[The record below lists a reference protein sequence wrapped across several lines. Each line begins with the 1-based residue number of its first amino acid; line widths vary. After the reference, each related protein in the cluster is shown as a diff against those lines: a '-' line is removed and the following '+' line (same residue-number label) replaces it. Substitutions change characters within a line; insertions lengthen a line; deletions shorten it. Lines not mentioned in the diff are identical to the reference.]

1 LTSVSFTLLLGLDMS
16 PGGLDADNV
25 DSNDYQDISG
35 IPPWWEPSQI
45 KSRPNISS
53 WGSVSSDSTYVI
65 SHPPTRARKVS
76 QKLESMEEG
85 PGLRTHENRTPTTT
99 LPGEENPFEGA
110 QHGAIILNPRDSR
123 FEPRAW
129 AKTLIGMQARDQET
143 PSHRTAGFTFKNL
156 GAHGYGTPTD
166 YQKDVANV
174 WLQAGALVRKLL
186 GTGKQKIQI
195 LRDFNGLV
203 ESGEMLVILGR
214 PGSGCSTFLK
224 TISGETHGFK
234 ADPGPEINYQGI
246 SARQMHNQFR
256 GEAIYTA
263 ETDVHFPQLTV
274 GETLSFAAKARAPR
288 NRPENVSSDQYA
300 EHMKDIIMTMLGLNH
315 TMNSKVGDDFIRG
328 VSGGE
333 RKRVSIAEAAL
344 NGSPLHCWDNST
356 RGLDSANA
364 LEFCKTLRLET
375 ELSGSTACVAIY
387 QASQAAY
394 EVRTE
399 RTFS

>member
-1 LTSVSFTLLLGLDMS
+1 MS
-16 PGGLDADNV
+16 PGSLDTTKV
-25 DSNDYQDISG
+25 DSNEYQDTSG
-35 IPPWWEPSQI
+35 VPPWWEHPQI
-45 KSRPNISS
+45 KSRPDVYS
-53 WGSVSSDSTYVI
+53 WRSVSSDSTYVV
-65 SHPPTRARKVS
+65 SHPPTRAGKVS
-76 QKLESMEEG
+76 HEGESMEEG
-85 PGLRTHENRTPTTT
+85 PGLGTQETRIPTTN
-99 LPGEENPFEGA
+99 PADEENPFEGA
-110 QHGAIILNPRDSR
+110 QNGAIILNPRDSR

-143 PSHRTAGFTFKNL
+143 PSHRTAGFAFKNL
-156 GAHGYGTPTD
+156 GAHGFGTPTD

-174 WLQAGALVRKLL
+174 WLQAGTLVRKLL

-195 LRDFNGLV
+195 LRDFDGLV
-203 ESGEMLVILGR
+203 ESGEMLVVLGR

-224 TISGETHGFK
+224 TVSGETHGFEV
-234 ADPGPEINYQGI
+234 DLTSEINYQGI

-274 GETLSFAAKARAPR
+274 GETLSFAARARAPR
-288 NRPENVSSDQYA
+288 NRPANVSSDQYA
-300 EHMKDIIMTMLGLNH
+300 EHMKDVIMTMLGLNH

-394 EVRTE
+394 EVRKE
-399 RTFS
+399 RAFFGPFLSCDRSSIR